1 MTVHQQITHMR
12 PWTWPEDVCG
22 CRETGA
28 IRPQINRNQEVTT
41 VALSFAQKEAIVAE
55 VAEVAKS
62 AYSAIG
68 ADYRG
73 LTVEQMTDLRVEAR
87 KAGVYV
93 RVVKNTLAKR
103 AFQDTD
109 FACMEEGLKG
119 PLILAFSQEDPGS
132 AARVAE
138 AFAKTHDGFKVRLVS
153 IGGKLLDPSELGTLA
168 KMPTYDEAIS
178 QLMAVM
184 KAPVQKLAAT
194 INEVPGKLVRTLAAV
209 RDVKEAA

>member
-1 MTVHQQITHMR
+1 
-12 PWTWPEDVCG
+12 
-22 CRETGA
+22 
-28 IRPQINRNQEVTT
+28 

-68 ADYRG
+68 AEYRG
-73 LTVEQMTDLRVEAR
+73 LSVEEMTDLRVQAR
-87 KAGVYV
+87 AAGVYL

-103 AFQDTD
+103 AFQDTE

-119 PLILAFSQEDPGS
+119 PLVLAFSREDPGS

-138 AFAKTHDGFKVRLVS
+138 AFAKGHDAFKVKLVS
-153 IGGKLLDPSELGTLA
+153 IGGKLLDPSELGMLA

-184 KAPVQKLAAT
+184 KAPAQKLAAT

-209 RDVKEAA
+209 RDAKEAA

>member
-1 MTVHQQITHMR
+1 MGLEPLNPTFIQGVM
-12 PWTWPEDVCG
+12 
-22 CRETGA
+22 
-28 IRPQINRNQEVTT
+28 T

-62 AYSAIG
+62 AYSAVG

-73 LTVEQMTDLRVEAR
+73 LSVEEMTELRVQAR
-87 KAGVYV
+87 QSGVYV

-103 AFQDTD
+103 ALQGTD
-109 FACMEEGLKG
+109 FACMEEALKG
-119 PLILAFSQEDPGS
+119 PLVLAFSQEDPGS
-132 AARVAE
+132 AARVVA
-138 AFAKTHDGFKVRLVS
+138 AFAKGRDRFEVKLVA
-153 IGGKLLDPSELGTLA
+153 IGGKLLDASELGTLA

-209 RDVKEAA
+209 RDAKEAA

>member
-1 MTVHQQITHMR
+1 
-12 PWTWPEDVCG
+12 
-22 CRETGA
+22 
-28 IRPQINRNQEVTT
+28 

-68 ADYRG
+68 AEYRG
-73 LTVEQMTDLRVEAR
+73 LSVEEITDLRVQAR

-93 RVVKNTLAKR
+93 RVIKNTLAKR
-103 AFQDTD
+103 AFQGTD
-109 FACMEEGLKG
+109 FACMEEGLSG
-119 PLILAFSQEDPGS
+119 PLVFAFSQEDPGS

-138 AFAKTHDGFKVRLVS
+138 AFAKGHDRFKVKLIS
-153 IGGKLLDPSELGTLA
+153 IGGKLLDPSDLGTLA
-168 KMPTYDEAIS
+168 MMPTYDEAVS
-178 QLMAVM
+178 QLMALM

-209 RDVKEAA
+209 RDAKEAA

>member
-1 MTVHQQITHMR
+1 
-12 PWTWPEDVCG
+12 
-22 CRETGA
+22 
-28 IRPQINRNQEVTT
+28 

-62 AYSAIG
+62 AYSAVG
-68 ADYRG
+68 AEYRG
-73 LTVEQMTDLRVEAR
+73 LTVEEMTALRVEAR
-87 KAGVYV
+87 KAGVSI
-93 RVVKNTLAKR
+93 RVVKNSLAKR
-103 AFQDTD
+103 AFVDTD

-119 PLILAFSQEDPGS
+119 PLVLAFSQEDPGS

-138 AFAKTHDGFKVRLVS
+138 AFAKGHDRFKVKLVS
-153 IGGKLLDPSELGTLA
+153 VGGKLLAPSELGALA
-168 KMPTYDEAIS
+168 RMPTYDEAIS

-209 RDVKEAA
+209 RDNKEAT